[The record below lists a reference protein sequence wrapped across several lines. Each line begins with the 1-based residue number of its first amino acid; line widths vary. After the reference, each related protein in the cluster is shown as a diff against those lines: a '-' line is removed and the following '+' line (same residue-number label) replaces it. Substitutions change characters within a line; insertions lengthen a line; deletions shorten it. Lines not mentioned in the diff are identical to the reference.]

1 MINLL
6 THEAFKLR
14 HRLRAWLGPL
24 LIMVLVLIAFPLSI
38 DVSQYDLNKFY
49 FSIIVV
55 SLLVISFLATESIFS
70 EDYEDGSL
78 EQIYLEE
85 KDFYKVV
92 LTKISIYIFFI
103 GIPMSLIGS
112 LFSFANGVA
121 ADETP
126 KFFVI
131 LTFSTLI
138 LFNIFSFGSALSINK
153 GAMLGVLVSLPLAL
167 PVIVLLGRAIR
178 TVQYGEGF
186 IEVLSLLAGVG
197 LILAAVMPIIIS
209 ATFYISNIRCS

>member
-55 SLLVISFLATESIFS
+55 SLLMISFLATESIFS

-92 LTKISIYIFFI
+92 LAKISIYVFFI

-121 ADETP
+121 FDEVP
-126 KFFVI
+126 KIFII

-209 ATFYISNIRCS
+209 ATLKTHLE